1 MRVSPF
7 LLAARVVCTAFAL
20 ILATTFIQQSAHGQ
34 AISMTGGSIQGT
46 VTDPNGAILQGAKI
60 TIASEETGYSKALT
74 SDSAGFYSL
83 GPLNPGRYTITVDA
97 PGFQQMVV
105 KTTVS
110 VGVVSSGNVKL
121 QVGGSG
127 VTIEVSAGDVQIN
140 TEQIG
145 VAGTVSQE
153 QIDTLPINGRNILD
167 IAQIQPGVV
176 LQSGQ
181 SFDPTKTGYSAIGV
195 NGQNGRTTRILLD
208 GQDISDETVGTL
220 LFNVPSGGIGE
231 FQLNRSTQDVSGEVT
246 STGQVLMVSKSGSN
260 RFHGNA
266 FYLFQD
272 ARAGFAG
279 INGESGDAAPFQ
291 RNQFGG
297 YVGGPILK
305 DRLFFFGGAERNK
318 QMDQSPVG
326 VPNEF
331 FTDIYNRWPQVPDP
345 FKDTTSIGRLDWA
358 GPWGVHF
365 FARAAYSNNAGFG
378 SGQPPYG
385 VFQNQDN
392 VPSLVG
398 GADFTTHNVTHS
410 VRFGYLK
417 FINNINNGTEQLGN
431 SIYNPSTALGVP
443 FELYGSLDAGGNY
456 LSPQNTYQSS
466 KSFRYDGT
474 WTKGGHNIKFGGEI
488 SRILEGGF
496 AAFFDTMLSRV
507 ETSVSST
514 ELAQCASSNPIGGID
529 GNGQCLGDP
538 MYGWK
543 NYEFILGNGNGSFS
557 EKPGFGLPGG
567 AFQSWRLA
575 SYVGDTWKVRPY
587 LTLVAGVRWSVDTD
601 RANQD
606 LPTVTCG
613 QVDADLQFDGCD
625 SAHASTPLFD
635 FFGPGLGLGKRT
647 NQPWANLGPQ
657 AGFAFSP
664 GAHKYVIRGGAGI
677 FYESNLFNNQSNARA
692 QNTPAEF
699 PGFADGAIHYY
710 NQTLSLPGYAIGIQ
724 GLSSGGDPCTPGT
737 DADCK
742 SWANIFNM
750 SVADA
755 TLLVSK
761 LDAKYKTASAKPQ
774 PNTSFIG
781 FANGDALQAMSA
793 YAGPYKTPYSIQ
805 LNAGVQYELR
815 QGLVVNV
822 DYIHNATLR
831 VPLTVDT
838 NHTGAAR
845 TLNKAA
851 AANAIAATLDACGA
865 DSIDGAIA
873 NGCTIDDFAANGLT
887 DGNEYLG
894 GYPASAYGIPAEFG
908 SAFPGTNTNVGAG
921 NFILPEGKSA
931 YDALQVVLQQ
941 QNQHP
946 LPGIVSSN
954 AQISYNFS
962 KVTTNSKG
970 GSNQFFGGYGAWNND
985 CTSCIMGRNGQ
996 DYTQMLSLATSFTVK
1011 YGPQISLV
1019 GHFFSAAPSDLTTPT
1034 SGITPTGGETTAA
1047 GIFKSD
1053 LNGDG
1058 TTGDLMPGT
1067 DPGDYMHRIKGKG
1080 LGRLIDNWNSHYA
1093 GKVTPAG
1100 QALIDAG
1107 LITADQLYKL
1117 GGVTQQLLPLQSKT
1131 PIQNPA
1137 TRTFDAAFRYPI
1149 GYLKRFREGLV
1160 LTPSVTVYN
1169 AFNMANYGAF
1179 SGLADTTTSQDS
1191 LQASG
1196 YLNGYNDIPHL
1207 YQNRTLRGT
1216 GNGTY
1221 DQGGPRT
1228 MEFSLRLDF

>member
-1 MRVSPF
+1 MPVSRF
-7 LLAARVVCTAFAL
+7 RNAMLAIWTVVAL
-20 ILATTFIQQSAHGQ
+20 IVATSLIQQSARCQ
-34 AISMTGGSIQGT
+34 AISQTGGSIQGT
-46 VTDPNGAILQGAKI
+46 VTDPSGAVIPGAKI
-60 TIASEETGYSKALT
+60 TVANPATGYSKALV
-74 SDSAGFYSL
+74 SDSAGFYSV
-83 GPLNPGRYTITVDA
+83 GPLNPGAYTISIDAAQFQHTVL
-97 PGFQQMVV
+97 

-110 VGVVSSGNVKL
+110 LGTVSSGNVKL
-121 QVGGSG
+121 QVGGAG
-127 VTIEVSAGDVQIN
+127 TTVEVSAGDIQVN

-145 VAGTVSQE
+145 VAGIVSQQ

-208 GQDISDETVGTL
+208 GQDISDETVGTV
-220 LFNVPSGGIGE
+220 LFNVPEGGIGE

-246 STGQVLMVSKSGSN
+246 STGQVLMVSKSGTN

-266 FYLFQD
+266 FGIFQD

-279 INGESGDAAPFQ
+279 IDGEAGDAAPFQ

-297 YVGGPILK
+297 YVGGPILR

-318 QMDQSPVG
+318 QMDSSPVG
-326 VPNEF
+326 VPNDF
-331 FTDIYNRWPQVPDP
+331 FAAIYNRWPQVPDP
-345 FKDTTSIGRLDWA
+345 FKDTTSVGRLDWN
-358 GPWGVHF
+358 GPRNIHF
-365 FARAAYSNNAGFG
+365 FARAEYSNNAGFG

-392 VPSLVG
+392 VPALVG
-398 GADFTTHNVTHS
+398 GADFTTGKFTHS

-417 FINNINNGTEQLGN
+417 FINNINNGTEQLGS
-431 SIYNPSTALGVP
+431 SIYNPATQLGVP

-474 WTKGGHNIKFGGEI
+474 WTLGGHNIKFGGEI
-488 SRILEGGF
+488 SRILEGGY

-507 ETSVSST
+507 ESSVSST
-514 ELAQCASSNPIGGID
+514 ELAKCASSNPIGGID

-538 MYGWK
+538 LYGWK

-567 AFQSWRLA
+567 AFASWRLA

-587 LTLVAGVRWSVDTD
+587 LTLVAGLRWSVDTD

-606 LPTVTCG
+606 LPAVTCG
-613 QVDADLQFDGCD
+613 QVDPELQWDGCD
-625 SAHASTPLFD
+625 SAHANAPLYD

-657 AGFAFSP
+657 VGFAFSP
-664 GAHKYVIRGGAGI
+664 GAHKMVIRGGAG
-677 FYESNLFNNQSNARA
+677 FYYESNLFNNQSNARA

-710 NQTLSLPGYAIGIQ
+710 QSSLSLPGYAIGIE
-724 GLSSGGDPCTPGT
+724 GLSSDGSPCTPGG
-737 DADCK
+737 ADCQ
-742 SWANIFNM
+742 SWSNIFSM
-750 SVADA
+750 PVADA

-761 LDAKYKTASAKPQ
+761 LDAKYKTAASKPQ

-781 FANGDALQAMSA
+781 FENGDALNAQSA

-805 LNAGVQYELR
+805 FNGGVQYEIHRGMVLN
-815 QGLVVNV
+815 LDV
-822 DYIHNATLR
+822 IHNATLR

-838 NHTGAAR
+838 NHIGAAR
-845 TLNKAA
+845 TLNVAA
-851 AANAIAATLDACGA
+851 AQNAIAATLGACGA

-894 GYPASAYGIPAEFG
+894 GYPASAFGIPAEFG
-908 SAFPGTNTNVGAG
+908 SAFPGVNTHVGGG
-921 NFILPEGKSA
+921 NFILPKGKSA
-931 YDALQVVLQQ
+931 YDAFQAVLQQ
-941 QNQHP
+941 QSQHP
-946 LPGIVSSN
+946 LPGILQSN
-954 AQISYNFS
+954 MQISYNLS
-962 KVTTNSKG
+962 RIITNSKG
-970 GSNQFFGGYGAWNND
+970 GSNQFFGGYGAWDND
-985 CTSCIMGRNGQ
+985 CTSCVMGRNGQ
-996 DYTQMLSLATSFTVK
+996 DHTQMLSLATSFTVK
-1011 YGPQISLV
+1011 YGPQLALV
-1019 GHFFSAAPSDLTTPT
+1019 GHFFSAAPSDLQTPS
-1034 SGITPTGGETTAA
+1034 SGFNPAGNETTAGA
-1047 GIFKSD
+1047 IFKSD

-1067 DPGDYMHRIKGKG
+1067 EPGDYMHRIKGKK
-1080 LGRLIDNWNSHYA
+1080 LGDLINTWNTQYA

-1107 LITADQLYKL
+1107 LMTAAQLHGL
-1117 GGVTQQLLPLQSKT
+1117 GGVTQKLLPMQSPS

-1137 TRTFDAAFRYPI
+1137 TRTFDASFRYPI
-1149 GYLKRFREGLV
+1149 GSLNRFREGLV
-1160 LTPSVTVYN
+1160 ITPTVTVYN
-1169 AFNMANYGAF
+1169 AFNMANYGTF
-1179 SGLADTTTSQDS
+1179 SGLADTTSDLSNT
-1191 LQASG
+1191 
-1196 YLNGYNDIPHL
+1196 YLNGTNTFDRL
-1207 YQNRTLRGT
+1207 SQARTLRGT